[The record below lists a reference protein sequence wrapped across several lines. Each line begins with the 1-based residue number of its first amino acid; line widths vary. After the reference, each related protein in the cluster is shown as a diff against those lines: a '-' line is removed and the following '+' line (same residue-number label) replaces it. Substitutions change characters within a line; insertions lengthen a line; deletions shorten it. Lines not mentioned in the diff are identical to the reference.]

1 MPLWAKRK
9 LTWNFFNLDDL
20 FAALGL
26 VRDDLGVSDSLGAGA
41 SVGASGAVAVLI
53 KTLSFGDN
61 NLWRWAALPDF
72 MPWWLI

>member
-9 LTWNFFNLDDL
+9 LAWNFFNLDDL

-53 KTLSFGDN
+53 ETLSFGDN
-61 NLWRWAALPDF
+61 NLWCRAALPDLLLRG
-72 MPWWLI
+72 LI